1 MPWELGLVRE
11 IKDTVSALLW
21 PALPLHGNTQ
31 SPASLEGGRMPP
43 QPCPV
48 LQPVQKKKSMG
59 NSKHTGTL
67 GPQGETSVQTCRGAA
82 GAPRTQAAGGRVPVR
97 PPCVFLFGSARSY
110 FWSGVGLSL
119 GRSRVSSLAFA
130 PSAEKQV
137 RMQRTRVSE
146 QLPKR
151 RNQAVSKAE
160 EGRRAGAGGGGGRP
174 VKGAVSVGDAPPR
187 AAERGEWGTLS

>member
-1 MPWELGLVRE
+1 MCKHAGVQPSRPGPKQLGAGRRCAL
-11 IKDTVSALLW
+11 SA
-21 PALPLHGNTQ
+21 
-31 SPASLEGGRMPP
+31 
-43 QPCPV
+43 
-48 LQPVQKKKSMG
+48 
-59 NSKHTGTL
+59 
-67 GPQGETSVQTCRGAA
+67 
-82 GAPRTQAAGGRVPVR
+82 
-97 PPCVFLFGSARSY
+97 VFLFGSARSY

-146 QLPKR
+146 QLPKL

-160 EGRRAGAGGGGGRP
+160 EGRRGAGRGEA

-187 AAERGEWGTLS
+187 AGERGEWGTSRRVRCP